1 MTFQPPSNYL
11 PTTLPPPEM
20 AEMRKLEVTTRNTL
34 GICGKLGCQLPFQPL
49 PTTVPP
55 SPHTPLEGFA
65 PLGGLEAPFWAY
77 PADLFL
83 PSIRGVT
90 HHAR

>member
-34 GICGKLGCQLPFQPL
+34 GICGKLGCQLPFQLL

-55 SPHTPLEGFA
+55 SPHTPLRVST
-65 PLGGLEAPFWAY
+65 PLGVGYPPSGLTLP
-77 PADLFL
+77 DGLLLFKTREE
-83 PSIRGVT
+83 S
-90 HHAR
+90 